1 MWCSLETGHNSDT
14 DCLGGSIRQ
23 PIIKSTEFVV
33 SENAQVEALEP
44 EAPSRFR
51 THQTVGCQSSR
62 RVAEGE
68 TAVTDIPIADP
79 QMGKAE
85 RTAVLDVLDS
95 GNLAA
100 GAEVAAFEEAFAE
113 FCGTEHAVAT
123 TNGTTALHTALVAAG
138 IGPGDTVVTTPFSFV
153 ATANV
158 IRLAG
163 AEPVFADIDPSTYAL
178 DPEAVETR
186 IQELD
191 GDVDAIMPV
200 QLYALSA
207 DMDRFTEL
215 SERYDATLIEDA
227 AQAHGA
233 RYHGEPAGSLG
244 DVACFSFYATKN
256 ITSGEG
262 GMITTDDE
270 SIASAARQFINHG
283 RTDGGYGYE
292 HESLGHNFRM
302 TNIAGAIGR
311 NQLSRLPDYVER
323 RRENAAQL
331 TEYLEATP
339 AVTPTEP
346 DGRHHAY
353 NQYTIRCG
361 NRDAVQEALS
371 DAGIGS
377 SIYYPTPIHQLP
389 VYDGYD
395 ASVPVAERCA
405 EQVLSVPVH
414 PSLSDADVDRIG
426 ETMRDIEIEH
436 V

>member
-1 MWCSLETGHNSDT
+1 
-14 DCLGGSIRQ
+14 
-23 PIIKSTEFVV
+23 
-33 SENAQVEALEP
+33 
-44 EAPSRFR
+44 
-51 THQTVGCQSSR
+51 
-62 RVAEGE
+62 
-68 TAVTDIPIADP
+68 
-79 QMGKAE
+79 MGKAE
-85 RTAVLDVLDS
+85 RTAVLDVLDA
-95 GNLAA
+95 GDLAA
-100 GAEVAAFEEAFAE
+100 GEEVTAFEEAFAE
-113 FCGTEHAVAT
+113 FCNAEHAVAT

-138 IGPGDTVVTTPFSFV
+138 IGEGDTVITTPFSFV

-178 DPEAVETR
+178 DPEAVEAR
-186 IQELD
+186 IQERD

-200 QLYALSA
+200 HLYALAA
-207 DMDRFTEL
+207 DMDRFNEL

-233 RYHGEPAGSLG
+233 EYNGEPAGSLG

-262 GMITTDDE
+262 GMITTDSE
-270 SIASAARQFINHG
+270 EIAEAARQFINHG
-283 RTDGGYGYE
+283 RAGGGYGYE
-292 HESLGHNFRM
+292 HASLGHNFRM

-311 NQLSRLPDYVER
+311 NQLPRLPEYIEQ

-331 TEYLEATP
+331 TEYLETTP

-346 DGRHHAY
+346 EKRHHAY

-361 NRDAVQEALS
+361 NRDAVQQALTE
-371 DAGIGS
+371 AGIGT

-395 ASVPVAERCA
+395 ASMPTAERCA
-405 EQVLSVPVH
+405 EEVLSVPVH

-426 ETMRDIEIEH
+426 ETIRDSEIKH